1 LLLSLLYA
9 AHYIYERG
17 HQSPYA
23 GGKFKFGAL
32 LWQQMQVLPGLWL
45 AMTAILSAGHDSY
58 ALFRWC
64 WGVSPEAL
72 CKQILGT
79 DIESICGAERA
90 VKLQESSK
98 NTQTFVFNGY

>member
-45 AMTAILSAGHDSY
+45 AMTAILSAGQDSY
-58 ALFRWC
+58 ALLRWC
-64 WGVSPEAL
+64 CRVSPEAL
-72 CKQILGT
+72 CKRILGT
-79 DIESICGAERA
+79 DIEPIFGAARA
-90 VKLQESSK
+90 FELQKNSK
-98 NTQTFVFNGY
+98 KYTSYCF